1 MNRAT
6 PQMRSIARR
15 LLDAEIHNPVE
26 AGSTA
31 AFPAA
36 DKLRPHLAALMGGGG
51 VHALFARSLAL
62 AGAELPWLQAASVNQ
77 VGAFEGLNALAAD
90 RPRQE
95 YFEGLTILLAQ
106 TLGLLVAFIGPSLTS
121 RLVGEV
127 WPQIPSA
134 ERDFGKEDD
143 REKAR

>member
-15 LLDAEIHNPVE
+15 LLDAETRGAAE
-26 AGSTA
+26 AGSAA

-62 AGAELPWLQAASVNQ
+62 AGAELPWLKAATVNQ
-77 VGAFEGLNALAAD
+77 AGAFEGLDALAAE
-90 RPRQE
+90 RQPHE
-95 YFEGLTILLAQ
+95 YFEGMTVLLAQ

>member
-1 MNRAT
+1 MDRAT

-15 LLDAEIHNPVE
+15 LLDAEMRSAAE
-26 AGSTA
+26 AGSAT

-62 AGAELPWLQAASVNQ
+62 ARAELPWLKAATVNQ
-77 VGAFEGLNALAAD
+77 AGRFEGLDTLAAE
-90 RPRQE
+90 RPSHE
-95 YFEGLTILLAQ
+95 YLEGMTILLAQ
-106 TLGLLVAFIGPSLTS
+106 LLGLLVAFIGPSLTS

-127 WPQIPSA
+127 WPQIPFA
-134 ERDFGKEDD
+134 ERDWQEG
-143 REKAR
+143 

>member
-6 PQMRSIARR
+6 PQLRSIARR

-36 DKLRPHLAALMGGGG
+36 DKLRPHLAALMGSGG
-51 VHALFARSLAL
+51 VGALFGRSLAL
-62 AGAELPWLQAASVNQ
+62 ARAELPWLKAATVNQ
-77 VGAFEGLNALAAD
+77 AGRFEGLDALAAE
-90 RPRQE
+90 RPPHE
-95 YFEGLTILLAQ
+95 YREGMTVLLAQ

-127 WPQIPSA
+127 WPQIPFA

>member
-15 LLDAEIHNPVE
+15 LLDAEMRSVAE
-26 AGSTA
+26 AGSAA

-36 DKLRPHLAALMGGGG
+36 DKLRPHLAALMGNGG
-51 VHALFARSLAL
+51 VRALFARSLAL
-62 AGAELPWLQAASVNQ
+62 ARTELPWLQAATVNQ
-77 VGAFEGLNALAAD
+77 AGAFEGLNALAAD

-95 YFEGLTILLAQ
+95 YLEGLTILLAQ
-106 TLGLLVAFIGPSLTS
+106 TLGLLVAFIGPSLTTH
-121 RLVGEV
+121 LIAEV
-127 WPQIPSA
+127 WPQIPFS